1 MNLLVVPTVSLRR
14 SRVPF
19 KRTDAFG
26 RNLWW
31 VGSSI
36 NMLGFS
42 LRQCCRHGCPS
53 GSTPHYP
60 SGKIVREATFPSKPV
75 ALIAGLSRCP
85 TPDGNPARASDLEL
99 GEYAEA
105 TGDYPPD
112 LRTGR
117 YLVQELPEAPTVRG
131 QASRR
136 LVGDE
141 L

>member
-26 RNLWW
+26 RLWW

-42 LRQCCRHGCPS
+42 LRQCCRHGCPP
-53 GSTPHYP
+53 GSTAHCP
-60 SGKIVREATFPSKPV
+60 SGKIVREATFASKPV

-85 TPDGNPARASDLEL
+85 TQVGNPAHASDLEL

-112 LRTGR
+112 LRTD
-117 YLVQELPEAPTVRG
+117 LVQELREGAHG
-131 QASRR
+131 QGPGFTR
-136 LVGDE
+136 LVGDKP
-141 L
+141 